1 MGDLACATLSILKIT
16 TRRSASTS
24 SPVNGDRSC
33 PWPPCCEPA
42 SFLEPVR
49 RKKPPISRASATN
62 ELTVVSSAP
71 RLIRTVTLPR
81 PEAITAGRW
90 RSSDERPGHSAVG
103 RSSDRDDIKSAILA
117 PCLPAMAS
125 LPASRANH
133 FCAAHPSC
141 ARGFCFSETFSSG
154 ICEVAVNTTS
164 AEPNQPSGIQF
175 RYDAELAG
183 DIEARWQ
190 RRWAEDGTFWS
201 PNPAGALSDGFDR
214 VAGRAPLYVL
224 DMFAYPSGIGL
235 HVGHPLGYLATD
247 VFARF
252 QRMNGRHVLH
262 PYGYDAFGLPAEQF
276 AIETGQHP
284 AVTTEANIAI
294 MRDQLRRLGLG
305 HDARREFATSD
316 PRYYRWTQW
325 IFGRIF
331 SSWCDERTG
340 RARPV
345 ADLIAEFASGARSTP
360 DGRPW
365 AALSDTERRGIIDGR
380 RLAYLSDEPVNWCPA
395 LGTVLANEEITA
407 DGRSDVG
414 NHPVYRR
421 RMRQWMLR
429 ITAFAGRLAADLDL
443 VDWPESIKRMQR
455 HWIGVPA
462 EPRMRD
468 WLFSRQRY
476 WGEPFPIVYD
486 TAGLPVLLPD
496 HLLPVELP

>member
-1 MGDLACATLSILKIT
+1 M
-16 TRRSASTS
+16 
-24 SPVNGDRSC
+24 
-33 PWPPCCEPA
+33 
-42 SFLEPVR
+42 
-49 RKKPPISRASATN
+49 
-62 ELTVVSSAP
+62 
-71 RLIRTVTLPR
+71 
-81 PEAITAGRW
+81 
-90 RSSDERPGHSAVG
+90 
-103 RSSDRDDIKSAILA
+103 
-117 PCLPAMAS
+117 
-125 LPASRANH
+125 
-133 FCAAHPSC
+133 
-141 ARGFCFSETFSSG
+141 
-154 ICEVAVNTTS
+154 NTTS

-395 LGTVLANEEITA
+395 LGTVLANEEVTEQ
-407 DGRSDVG
+407 GRSDVG

-429 ITAFAGRLAADLDL
+429 ITAFAGRLSDDLDL
-443 VDWPESIKRMQR
+443 VDWPESIKAMQR

-496 HLLPVELP
+496 HLLPVELPDMADFRPVPGPDADSDPVPPLGRAPGWSTVELDLGGGPQIYRRELNTMPQ